1 VWAALVG
8 TELLRAAMPTWRTM
22 IGESNRQHIEAM
34 FGLFELGT
42 DVERYIAA
50 FAERRA
56 IAREVALWMETHPIV
71 LAPVAGMAAPPLDFD
86 HFLDEAA
93 TRALFDTM
101 RNVMWVNAL
110 SLPAIALPNG
120 VQLVGRRFREDEL
133 FSAAAVVERALAPVT
148 IATPTVSR

>member
-1 VWAALVG
+1 
-8 TELLRAAMPTWRTM
+8 
-22 IGESNRQHIEAM
+22 
-34 FGLFELGT
+34 
-42 DVERYIAA
+42 
-50 FAERRA
+50 
-56 IAREVALWMETHPIV
+56 
-71 LAPVAGMAAPPLDFD
+71 
-86 HFLDEAA
+86 
-93 TRALFDTM
+93 M